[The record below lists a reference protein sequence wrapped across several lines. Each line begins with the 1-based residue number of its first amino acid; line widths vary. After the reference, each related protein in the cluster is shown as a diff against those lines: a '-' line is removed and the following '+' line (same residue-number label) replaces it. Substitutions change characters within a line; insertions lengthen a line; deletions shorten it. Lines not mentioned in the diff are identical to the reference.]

1 MCDDMG
7 QASTAHYAAGHMVL
21 KQCIQQF
28 RTSMV
33 AEKYMFSLL
42 YLLTCSIMP
51 KNHWTFGILFDSVK
65 TIACLFASLDWHI

>member
-1 MCDDMG
+1 MG

-28 RTSMV
+28 CTSMV
-33 AEKYMFSLL
+33 AKKYMFSFL
-42 YLLTCSIMP
+42 YLLTCRSNIMP

-65 TIACLFASLDWHI
+65 TIPCLFASLDWHT